1 MKKYLVVSSPI
12 ISFYLKMLGSKKM
25 IVSNRCK
32 VTLGYIVS
40 VSFGLIFSIF
50 IISVAFF
57 SYIFLKAIGLGDIIL
72 ISILAI
78 ISYYVYSRELV
89 ENSENIFNIV
99 EGIERIK
106 EAIFEV
112 NGIRIFFSSN
122 RILFISR
129 NPNIEKISI
138 NYILLDKKPL
148 IKFIFKKTDIDKI
161 YDLFNERNIFA
172 ELRDCGVEEIIL
184 FEKNGSIIKINAF
197 KPDLDILVKNVI
209 KLGLKINS
217 RDFIQRILKISIKNI
232 GIVNI
237 DNIYA
242 ELLKIHLKIFL
253 KSAKTILE
261 NRIEKI
267 MATEKINRT
276 SAIIKLWNVLASLNH
291 EGRIWIRKSE

>member
-12 ISFYLKMLGSKKM
+12 ISFYLKMLGSKKI

-57 SYIFLKAIGLGDIIL
+57 SYIFLEAIGLGDIIL
-72 ISILAI
+72 ISVLAI
-78 ISYYVYSRELV
+78 ISYYIYSRELI
-89 ENSENIFNIV
+89 ESSENIFNIV
-99 EGIERIK
+99 EGIERIE

-122 RILFISR
+122 RVLFISR

-148 IKFIFKKTDIDKI
+148 IKFIFKRNDIDKI
-161 YDLFNERNIFA
+161 HDLFDKRNIFA
-172 ELRDCGVEEIIL
+172 DLRDCGVEEIIL

-197 KPDLDILVKNVI
+197 KPNLDTLVKNVI
-209 KLGLKINS
+209 KLGLKINT

-242 ELLKIHLKIFL
+242 ELLKIHSKIFL

-267 MATEKINRT
+267 MTTEKINRT

-291 EGRIWIRKSE
+291 EGGIWIKKSE